1 MAKALRKAGHW
12 LRRLREILGLACGS
26 VAIFLTGLTI
36 VLVVIVFSFV
46 GALIILSVKLLCLPL
61 VVLASLIYPDDRNF
75 SLPER
80 IAEDVREWWRL
91 MHAEV

>member
-1 MAKALRKAGHW
+1 MKILKKAGHW
-12 LRRLREILGLACGS
+12 LRRLREVLGLACGS
-26 VAIFLTGLTI
+26 VATFLTGLTI

-75 SLPER
+75 SLSER
-80 IAEDVREWWRL
+80 IVEDVREWWRL